1 VLAAAFPPL
10 ARTLHVAPLAP
21 GDWLLVAALG
31 AVPAAVGQGLKFLRA
46 RRV

>member
-1 VLAAAFPPL
+1 M
-10 ARTLHVAPLAP
+10 APLAP

-31 AVPAAVGQGLKFLRA
+31 AVPAAVGQGLKLLRA